1 MKRGRARAAR
11 PARRG
16 GGASAKARRA
26 SAPRRRASSDIRIFP
41 NDPEA
46 SVGLVPA
53 TPIAP
58 LDVDPSYVIDGRRYA
73 PAPYDP
79 GTLAFQY
86 WQGETALRRTIRVWE
101 DLFDRDFAAWHDGHP
116 LRVRLRAGRDL
127 NAFYDRASLQFF
139 YDTDRVTGRAVYACE
154 SLDVVAHETGHAV
167 LDVYQPAFWSSADPE
182 IAAFHEAF
190 ADCSSLLVTLTEPA
204 VRRRFLDE
212 AGAAIRKSNLV
223 SRLAEALG
231 RAVYDNYGPRAVSD
245 PTRLRDAN
253 NAFRYRPPTTLPAG
267 ASDDKLSSEPHSFS
281 RVFTGA
287 FYDLLAWLIA
297 RALRETP
304 EEPEPAVERA
314 RRLGGRLLARAL
326 ETLPPGAGHYRAVAQ
341 RMREVD
347 QTEGGEV
354 ASAGIEEAFAKHGIK
369 LPSPRPKTATVRGRI
384 DTRAGTRGSYR
395 SLRALDPDRAGGA
408 AAIRAALG
416 LPRGARL
423 ERRTWSPRVG
433 GGVREQ
439 LIHRDHVVVRDR
451 TLGSLSGIAVPVT
464 CGCTLTREPDGR
476 VEGASLRPHPHP
488 EADEIA
494 VWLRAWIA
502 RDAIRPKDGTLS
514 AVEHFRARQPFRV
527 TRAGVL
533 ERVYFD

>member
-1 MKRGRARAAR
+1 
-11 PARRG
+11 
-16 GGASAKARRA
+16 
-26 SAPRRRASSDIRIFP
+26 
-41 NDPEA
+41 
-46 SVGLVPA
+46 
-53 TPIAP
+53 
-58 LDVDPSYVIDGRRYA
+58 
-73 PAPYDP
+73 
-79 GTLAFQY
+79 
-86 WQGETALRRTIRVWE
+86 
-101 DLFDRDFAAWHDGHP
+101 
-116 LRVRLRAGRDL
+116 
-127 NAFYDRASLQFF
+127 
-139 YDTDRVTGRAVYACE
+139 
-154 SLDVVAHETGHAV
+154 
-167 LDVYQPAFWSSADPE
+167 
-182 IAAFHEAF
+182 
-190 ADCSSLLVTLTEPA
+190 
-204 VRRRFLDE
+204 
-212 AGAAIRKSNLV
+212 
-223 SRLAEALG
+223 
-231 RAVYDNYGPRAVSD
+231 VYDNYGPQAVSD
-245 PTRLRDAN
+245 PARLRDAN
-253 NAFRYRPPTTLPAG
+253 NAFRYRSPAALPAG
-267 ASDDKLSSEPHSFS
+267 ASDDALSSEPHSFS

-287 FYDLLAWLIA
+287 FYDLLARLIA

-326 ETLPPGAGHYRAVAQ
+326 ETLPPGAGHYRAVAL

-347 QTEGGEV
+347 QTEGGGV

-369 LPSPRPKTATVRGRI
+369 LPARPVRPKTAAARGGRGA
-384 DTRAGTRGSYR
+384 DTRDGSRGSYR
-395 SLRALDPDRAGGA
+395 SLRALDPDRAGGS

-439 LIHRDHVVVRDR
+439 LTHRDHVVVRDR
-451 TLGSLSGIAVPVT
+451 SLGALSGIAVPVI

-488 EADEIA
+488 EAGEIA

>member
-1 MKRGRARAAR
+1 MKRH
-11 PARRG
+11 
-16 GGASAKARRA
+16 
-26 SAPRRRASSDIRIFP
+26 IRIFP

-46 SVGLVPA
+46 TVGLVPA
-53 TPIAP
+53 TPVAP
-58 LDVDPSYVIDGRRYA
+58 LDADPSYVIEGRRYA

-101 DLFDRDFAAWHDGHP
+101 DLFDRDFAAWHDARP
-116 LRVRLRAGRDL
+116 LRVRLRAGQDL

-167 LDVYQPAFWSSADPE
+167 LDVYQPSFWSSADPE
-182 IAAFHEAF
+182 TAAFHEAF
-190 ADCSSLLVTLTEPA
+190 ADCSSLLVTLTDPA
-204 VRRRFLDE
+204 VRRGFLE
-212 AGAAIRKSNLV
+212 ETRAAQVRGARAARGARAPRGARAAARSSNLV

-231 RAVYDNYGPRAVSD
+231 RAVHDKYGSEAISD

-253 NAFRYRPPTTLPAG
+253 NSFRYRTPERLPEGG
-267 ASDDKLSSEPHSFS
+267 ADGVLSSEPHSFS

-287 FYDLLAWLIA
+287 FYDLLIGLIA
-297 RALRETP
+297 RALRDTP

-314 RRLGGRLLARAL
+314 RRQAGRLLARAI
-326 ETLPPGAGHYRAVAQ
+326 ETLPPGAGHYRAVAI

-347 QTEGGEV
+347 QTEERGM
-354 ASAGIEEAFAKHGIK
+354 ASTAIEESFAAHGMR
-369 LPSPRPKTATVRGRI
+369 LPARTARQGA
-384 DTRAGTRGSYR
+384 RAPSRRASSYR
-395 SLRALDPDRAGGA
+395 ALRALDPDHTGGA

-433 GGVREQ
+433 GGAREQ
-439 LIHRDHVVVRDR
+439 LVHRDHVVVRDR
-451 TLGSLSGIAVPVT
+451 SLGALSGISVPVV

-476 VEGASLRPHPHP
+476 VEGVSLRPHPHP
-488 EADEIA
+488 EPSQVAR
-494 VWLRAWIA
+494 WLRAWIA